1 MITAPLLHMIFFHA
15 RLRVVS
21 ILQNKNPMPE
31 KILIVDD
38 EVDSLKLIGLMLQR
52 NDYEVV
58 AANNGSQAITKA
70 LAELPDLIIL
80 DVMMPDMDGYEVCR
94 RLRSRPE
101 TKAIPIIMFTA
112 KTLIDDK
119 VAGFE
124 AGADD
129 YLTKPTHPAEL
140 ASRVQ
145 AILERTADR
154 RAKAGGGRSH
164 GRMTIGV
171 LGTKGGIG
179 TTTLAVNIAAAFKQL
194 DQNPILAD
202 FRLGVGNLGLML
214 GFDHTEGMAHLLS
227 KPIDEIDNNT
237 IQREIVSHQTGLQ
250 AVLSSTYPR
259 EGLIAYSP
267 KIVNKVIKGLGGFGE
282 PVILDLGNGYTSL
295 FKDIQ
300 NNLHQLVLVLEPT
313 SISVTMAYDMLEEL
327 ERSFKGQIHVVV
339 VNRYHGDGGHT
350 GWQEIENAL
359 KRQIR
364 AIISGAPDLIYEST
378 ESGVPIINIQ
388 PNAIISGEI
397 MKLTEAMN
405 VSI

>member
-1 MITAPLLHMIFFHA
+1 
-15 RLRVVS
+15 
-21 ILQNKNPMPE
+21 MPE

-58 AANNGSQAITKA
+58 AANSGSQALAKA
-70 LAELPDLIIL
+70 QAELPDLIIL

-154 RAKAGGGRSH
+154 RAKSGGGQ
-164 GRMTIGV
+164 GNMTIGV
-171 LGTKGGIG
+171 LGVKGGVG
-179 TTTLAVNIAAAFKQL
+179 TTTLTMNMGAAFKQL
-194 DQNPILAD
+194 DKNPIVAD
-202 FRLGVGNLGLML
+202 FRLGIGNLGLML
-214 GFDHTEGMAHLLS
+214 GFDKANGMANLLS
-227 KPIDEIDNNT
+227 KSIDEIDINS
-237 IQREIVSHQTGLQ
+237 IQREIVSHQTGLH
-250 AVLSSTYPR
+250 ALLSSTYPK
-259 EGLIAYSP
+259 EGLIEHHP
-267 KIVNKVIKGLGGFGE
+267 KSVNKLIKGLSTVAD
-282 PVILDLGNGYTSL
+282 PLILDLGCGYTQF

-300 NNLHQLVLVLEPT
+300 NNLHQLVLLLEPT

-327 ERSFKGQIHVVV
+327 ERSYKGRIQVVV

-350 GWQEIENAL
+350 SWQDIENAL

-364 AIISGAPDLIYEST
+364 AIISGAPDLVYESN
-378 ESGVPIINIQ
+378 ESGVPIVNIQ

-397 MKLTEAMN
+397 MKLAQHLN
-405 VSI
+405 KRIKSLSDSN